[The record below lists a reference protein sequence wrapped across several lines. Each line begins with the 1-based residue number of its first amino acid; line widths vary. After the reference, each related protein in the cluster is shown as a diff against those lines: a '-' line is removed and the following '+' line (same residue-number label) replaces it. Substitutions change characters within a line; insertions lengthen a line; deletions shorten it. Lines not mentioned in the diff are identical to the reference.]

1 MSRGKRKESKG
12 EVDGKRDKA
21 EGAVTRKDK
30 QTDRRTDRKTD
41 RQNERQTDR
50 RTLTNRIET
59 KSDDWIGY
67 TP

>member
-1 MSRGKRKESKG
+1 MSRGKREESEG
-12 EVDGKRDKA
+12 GADGKREKA

-30 QTDRRTDRKTD
+30 QTDRQTDRQKD